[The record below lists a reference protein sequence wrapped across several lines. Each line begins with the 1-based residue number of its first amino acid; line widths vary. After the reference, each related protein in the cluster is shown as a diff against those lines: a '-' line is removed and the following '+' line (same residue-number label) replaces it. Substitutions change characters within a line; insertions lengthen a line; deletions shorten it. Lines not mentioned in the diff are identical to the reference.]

1 MNVYISFIHN
11 HQKLEATKSSF
22 SRWMDLKNRT
32 SGNGILFNNKGDKL
46 FSHEKHGET
55 FKACYE
61 EVKETNLKKLQ
72 TVWFQLHGILEKAKL

>member
-1 MNVYISFIHN
+1 
-11 HQKLEATKSSF
+11 
-22 SRWMDLKNRT
+22 MDLKNRT

-72 TVWFQLHGILEKAKL
+72 TVRFQLHGILEKAKL